1 MASNIHF
8 FTEDIEFNLEH
19 PIKIKG
25 WIKQVVLDYHQNI
38 GEINYIFCSDE
49 YLLQINQ
56 DFLEHDYYTDIIT
69 FDNREEEDE
78 EILADIFI
86 SIDRVRDNAAKLE
99 QDFDTELHRVMIHG
113 VHHLLGQGDKTEAEK
128 TQMREREEASLSLL
142 KI

>member
-8 FTEDIEFNLEH
+8 FTEDLEFDLTH
-19 PIKIKG
+19 PNKIRG
-25 WIKQVVLDYHQNI
+25 WIQQVIEDDHQNI

-56 DFLEHDYYTDIIT
+56 DFLDHDYYTDIIT
-69 FDNREEEDE
+69 FDNREEDDE

-86 SIDRVRDNAAKLE
+86 SIDRVQDNASKLA
-99 QDFDTELHRVMIHG
+99 QDFSTELHRVMIHG
-113 VHHLLGQGDKTEAEK
+113 IHHLLGQGDKTEAEK
-128 TQMREREEASLSLL
+128 SQMREREEASLSLL